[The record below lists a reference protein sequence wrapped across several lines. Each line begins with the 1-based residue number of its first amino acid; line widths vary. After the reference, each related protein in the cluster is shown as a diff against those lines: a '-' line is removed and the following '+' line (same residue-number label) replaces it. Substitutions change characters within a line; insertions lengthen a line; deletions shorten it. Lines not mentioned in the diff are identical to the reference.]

1 MKILILS
8 ALALLLGC
16 CGEKSGPSNPE
27 RTERWQSE
35 ELTGHRYELTDGDIV
50 QIFTFF
56 KEGAVAATLGTKSG
70 PQTGPLLTWKID
82 PGGVLVI
89 QDSLGST
96 FFRIVKIR
104 AMDGQV
110 ITEVA
115 GETKTYR
122 KTVLPGRTPG
132 R

>member
-1 MKILILS
+1 
-8 ALALLLGC
+8 
-16 CGEKSGPSNPE
+16 
-27 RTERWQSE
+27 
-35 ELTGHRYELTDGDIV
+35 
-50 QIFTFF
+50 
-56 KEGAVAATLGTKSG
+56 
-70 PQTGPLLTWKID
+70 LLTWKID

-122 KTVLPGRTPG
+122 KTVLPGRIPG